1 VIFVTNII
9 TFAVVAMTTRLVAA
23 EKALFEEKAARSAA
37 EQSLAEKRPLNRLL
51 ISLFGLPRRLTPL

>member
-1 VIFVTNII
+1 VIFFTNII

-37 EQSLAEKRPLNRLL
+37 EQSLAEKGR
-51 ISLFGLPRRLTPL
+51 STDC

>member
-1 VIFVTNII
+1 VIFFTNII

-23 EKALFEEKAARSAA
+23 KKALFEEKAARSAT

-51 ISLFGLPRRLTPL
+51 ISLFRLPRRLTLL